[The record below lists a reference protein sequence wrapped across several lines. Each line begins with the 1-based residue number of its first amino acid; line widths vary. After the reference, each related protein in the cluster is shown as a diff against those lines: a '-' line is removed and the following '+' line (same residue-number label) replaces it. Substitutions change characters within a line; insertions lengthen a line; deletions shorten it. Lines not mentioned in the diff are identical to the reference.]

1 MFFTK
6 NHEGQLVLD
15 DHDPQYIIESLL
27 SMTVA
32 WNWHVKMCQSQKMA
46 LGHHQWY
53 VALFYMW

>member
-32 WNWHVKMCQSQKMA
+32 
-46 LGHHQWY
+46 
-53 VALFYMW
+53 